1 MVQVQKQTH
10 RPMERIEDPE
20 ISSHTYSHLILDQGA
35 KNISGKKMV
44 TSTNGIG
51 KTEHSHTED

>member
-1 MVQVQKQTH
+1 
-10 RPMERIEDPE
+10 MERIEDPE